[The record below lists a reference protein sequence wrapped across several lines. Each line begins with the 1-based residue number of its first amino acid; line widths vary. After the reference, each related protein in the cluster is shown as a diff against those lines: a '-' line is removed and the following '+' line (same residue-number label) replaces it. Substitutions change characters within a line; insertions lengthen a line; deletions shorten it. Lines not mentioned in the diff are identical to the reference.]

1 MTHDRPHANLAPID
15 STPSEALRL
24 ALRRARTAPQLDELL
39 AREVDAKKALK
50 GAGCGAAF
58 GLVFAGFGAFW
69 TFMAFTMTR
78 VSENQANAPE
88 GMQLWFP
95 LFGVPFVLIGLA
107 ISFGTLRKRKRVLE
121 AQQERHLWG
130 VLEERTETR
139 THTSANSS
147 GHNRTRTTT
156 THFVTFEDETGDRF
170 EYEAMSSIA
179 GKITQGDV
187 GVAYVQGDMLL
198 EFERIRLD

>member
-1 MTHDRPHANLAPID
+1 MTHDRPHANLAPIA

-78 VSENQANAPE
+78 MAEDQANAPK
-88 GMQLWFP
+88 GMEYWFP
-95 LFGVPFVLIGLA
+95 LFGVPFILIGLA
-107 ISFGTLRKRKRVLE
+107 IAFGTLRKRRLVLE
-121 AQQERHLWG
+121 SEQERHLWG
-130 VLEERTETR
+130 VLEERTETSTR
-139 THTSANSS
+139 NSSSSS

-156 THFVTFEDETGDRF
+156 THYVTFEDEAGDRF
-170 EYEAMSSIA
+170 EFEATSSIA

-187 GVAYVQGDMLL
+187 GVAYVQGGTLL
-198 EFERIRLD
+198 EFERIRPD